1 MERIL
6 IRAGVAPWAEYNAL
20 DVITDKIIGNNTG
33 NLLFANSIT
42 RLVATADSRV
52 DFISDLTLVKKQIT
66 AQEINENYDR
76 LILPMANAF
85 REDFARKCLKHWT
98 ALIRQLT
105 IPVTVT
111 GIGIQLPYEPH
122 LEQPREFDGAAR
134 DFIAAVLDHSASV
147 GVRGQI
153 TYDYLKGLGF
163 SQIDVTGCPSL
174 ALNGPGL
181 PLREKQPLT
190 PESKLCFT
198 GSVSNPPDFKKFAVH
213 CTERFPNTY
222 FVPQFIDDLRLMY
235 LGIPHPDTAD
245 SRVLHPTNLDH
256 PVFVEDKARFFI
268 NLPSMFAFNREMDF
282 NYGTRI
288 HGAIGNI
295 LCGVPSLLFPTDAR
309 IRELAEYHNIPAIP
323 ASAVTPDT
331 DLAALYDQTDFRQV
345 NNGHAERFWHLID
358 FLNENGIKT
367 IYDDRTGTPARSLY
381 DEKTAATSYAQP
393 VHSMLVRPP
402 EEIARRVDTAVRLQR
417 KEIEDDSRLATQLR
431 DSQRKVTQLQERN
444 KKQDA
449 QIQAL
454 KEERK
459 ALKAEL
465 KATKK
470 PLRRLAWYQA
480 HLHLWHWSRPPEKEA
495 SPITGERKIN
505 AVRCNYRAYKIWKQ
519 GSVPCFPCSAMKS
532 NNKKGQSED
541 CPFCYGFVRRTY
553 AFFSAIAACA
563 AARRAIGTR
572 NGEQDT

>member
-42 RLVATADSRV
+42 RLGATADSRV

-163 SQIDVTGCPSL
+163 SQIDVIGCPSL

-381 DEKTAATSYAQP
+381 DEKTASPFLCSAGTFHAGAP
-393 VHSMLVRPP
+393 AGGDRPP
-402 EEIARRVDTAVRLQR
+402 GRYRRAP
-417 KEIEDDSRLATQLR
+417 ATQR
-431 DSQRKVTQLQERN
+431 DRGRQPPGHAAARQS
-444 KKQDA
+444 A
-449 QIQAL
+449 QGHPAARAQQ
-454 KEERK
+454 K
-459 ALKAEL
+459 ASRANSSAKRRAQSPESRTESNQKAPAPPGL
-465 KATKK
+465 V
-470 PLRRLAWYQA
+470 PA

-505 AVRCNYRAYKIWKQ
+505 AVRCNYRACKIWKQ
-519 GSVPCFPCSAMKS
+519 GSVPCSAVKRKQ
-532 NNKKGQSED
+532 KKDS
-541 CPFCYGFVRRTY
+541 PRTVLFVM
-553 AFFSAIAACA
+553 
-563 AARRAIGTR
+563 
-572 NGEQDT
+572 DL

>member
-198 GSVSNPPDFKKFAVH
+198 GSVSNPPDFKKFAVR

-256 PVFVEDKARFFI
+256 PVFLEDKARFFI

-393 VHSMLVRPP
+393 IHSMLVRPP
-402 EEIARRVDTAVRLQR
+402 GGYRRAP
-417 KEIEDDSRLATQLR
+417 ATQR
-431 DSQRKVTQLQERN
+431 DRGRQPPGHAAARQS
-444 KKQDA
+444 A
-449 QIQAL
+449 QGHPAARAQQ
-454 KEERK
+454 K
-459 ALKAEL
+459 ASRANSGAKRRAQSPENRTESNQKAPAPPGL
-465 KATKK
+465 V
-470 PLRRLAWYQA
+470 PA

-505 AVRCNYRAYKIWKQ
+505 AVRCNYRACKIWKQ
-519 GSVPCFPCSAMKS
+519 GSVSCFPCSTIKS

>member
-52 DFISDLTLVKKQIT
+52 DFISDQMLVKKQIT

-198 GSVSNPPDFKKFAVH
+198 GSVSNPPDFKKFAVR

-402 EEIARRVDTAVRLQR
+402 GRYRRAP
-417 KEIEDDSRLATQLR
+417 ATQR
-431 DSQRKVTQLQERN
+431 ARGRQPPGHAAARQS
-444 KKQDA
+444 A
-449 QIQAL
+449 QGHPAARAQQ
-454 KEERK
+454 K
-459 ALKAEL
+459 ASRANSSAKRRAQSPENRTESNQKAPAPPSL
-465 KATKK
+465 V
-470 PLRRLAWYQA
+470 PA

-505 AVRCNYRAYKIWKQ
+505 AVRCNYQAYKIWKQ
-519 GSVPCFPCSAMKS
+519 GSVPVSP
-532 NNKKGQSED
+532 
-541 CPFCYGFVRRTY
+541 VRR
-553 AFFSAIAACA
+553 
-563 AARRAIGTR
+563 
-572 NGEQDT
+572 

>member
-1 MERIL
+1 M
-6 IRAGVAPWAEYNAL
+6 
-20 DVITDKIIGNNTG
+20 
-33 NLLFANSIT
+33 
-42 RLVATADSRV
+42 
-52 DFISDLTLVKKQIT
+52 
-66 AQEINENYDR
+66 
-76 LILPMANAF
+76 
-85 REDFARKCLKHWT
+85 
-98 ALIRQLT
+98 
-105 IPVTVT
+105 
-111 GIGIQLPYEPH
+111 
-122 LEQPREFDGAAR
+122 
-134 DFIAAVLDHSASV
+134 

-198 GSVSNPPDFKKFAVH
+198 GSVSNPPDFKKFAVR

-309 IRELAEYHNIPAIP
+309 IRELAEYHNIPSIP

-402 EEIARRVDTAVRLQR
+402 EEIARRVDTAMRLQR

-444 KKQDA
+444 KKQAA

-459 ALKAEL
+459 ALKTEL

-470 PLRRLAWYQA
+470 PLRRLAWYQRTSTFGIGFA
-480 HLHLWHWSRPPEKEA
+480 RLKKKLRRLLGKEK
-495 SPITGERKIN
+495 
-505 AVRCNYRAYKIWKQ
+505 
-519 GSVPCFPCSAMKS
+519 
-532 NNKKGQSED
+532 
-541 CPFCYGFVRRTY
+541 
-553 AFFSAIAACA
+553 
-563 AARRAIGTR
+563 
-572 NGEQDT
+572 